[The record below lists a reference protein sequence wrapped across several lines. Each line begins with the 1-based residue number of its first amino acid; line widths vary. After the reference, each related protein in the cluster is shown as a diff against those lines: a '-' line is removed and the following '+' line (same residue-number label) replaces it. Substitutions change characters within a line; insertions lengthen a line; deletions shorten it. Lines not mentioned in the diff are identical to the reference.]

1 MKMVLP
7 IFVIVAVA
15 LLTVSC
21 QKDLP
26 DSMSDVVVSKG
37 YFIPVDQGEIPTED
51 DNPMPIVN
59 NEKGN
64 KND

>member
-1 MKMVLP
+1 MKTILS

-26 DSMSDVVVSKG
+26 DSMSDVVVTKG
-37 YFIPVDQGEIPTED
+37 YFISVDQGEIPTED